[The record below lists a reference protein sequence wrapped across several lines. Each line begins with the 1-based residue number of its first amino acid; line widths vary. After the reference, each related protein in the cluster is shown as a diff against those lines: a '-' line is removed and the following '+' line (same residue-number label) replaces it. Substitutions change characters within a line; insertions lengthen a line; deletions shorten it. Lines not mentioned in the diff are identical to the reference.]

1 MLPTRG
7 RAGGPPVP
15 GPWEPPRCPC
25 GSGGWRVRG
34 QEVPDGRHDLG
45 GLFRVRAVACA
56 VDDLEARI
64 GEAGRQL
71 LLTAWREHEI
81 VIPGHHQRRDRDLA
95 EAVHDRPGLEQVA
108 AGEDERL
115 RPVLRAPPAL
125 DLLMGSQP
133 QAGAVIVRGPDPH
146 GHGDILMA
154 RELAV
159 EPAPDQ
165 FHLLGYSAKKVELVR
180 RWF

>member
-1 MLPTRG
+1 MAGPLQVTIAAARPGGQGNKSPIGGHRSVTGERRSTWRSALQP
-7 RAGGPPVP
+7 RAGGLTPAVFGLQYSRMWGRQAAAPCRRSNSYHAPPQVRPQVNAADTRPCWRSPVP

-34 QEVPDGRHDLG
+34 QEVPDGRRDLG

-81 VIPGHHQRRDRDLA
+81 VIPG
-95 EAVHDRPGLEQVA
+95 
-108 AGEDERL
+108 
-115 RPVLRAPPAL
+115 
-125 DLLMGSQP
+125 
-133 QAGAVIVRGPDPH
+133 
-146 GHGDILMA
+146 
-154 RELAV
+154 
-159 EPAPDQ
+159 
-165 FHLLGYSAKKVELVR
+165 
-180 RWF
+180 